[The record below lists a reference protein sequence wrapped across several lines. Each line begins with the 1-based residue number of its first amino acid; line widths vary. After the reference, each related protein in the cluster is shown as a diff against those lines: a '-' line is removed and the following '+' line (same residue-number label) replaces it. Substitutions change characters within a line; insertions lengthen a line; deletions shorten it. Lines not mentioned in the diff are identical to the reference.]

1 MKTADAAKYFF
12 QGALSIWLG
21 APEFN
26 GSPVNRSLNEWFDIS
41 LRENFSAIERKRGAA
56 AYIGLLRSKVEE
68 AYQNYERGSKEAGVE
83 SMLELLD
90 LIHIHLK
97 LPSQKQI
104 AELVKE
110 NEESKRDAVNGY
122 DTVAG

>member
-1 MKTADAAKYFF
+1 M
-12 QGALSIWLG
+12 
-21 APEFN
+21 
-26 GSPVNRSLNEWFDIS
+26 
-41 LRENFSAIERKRGAA
+41 
-56 AYIGLLRSKVEE
+56 EE